1 MRGVVYYTSGRRY
14 LTPRQLSGVCVWMW
28 GICITEPCHFRLAF
42 VMRRDNFSGVPDSD
56 VEVGGGNSFNDPVV
70 VVILRWYVKIM

>member
-28 GICITEPCHFRLAF
+28 GICIT
-42 VMRRDNFSGVPDSD
+42 DSD

>member
-1 MRGVVYYTSGRRY
+1 
-14 LTPRQLSGVCVWMW
+14 MW
-28 GICITEPCHFRLAF
+28 GICIT
-42 VMRRDNFSGVPDSD
+42 DSD